1 MSVQITTAFVEQY
14 RNNVELLVQQ
24 RGSKLRD
31 LVNTDTAIVGKQK
44 FTEQIGSTEAQKRL
58 SRHSDSPLVNVP
70 HQRRAYSMADYEWGD
85 LIDKQDK
92 VRMLIDPT
100 STYAQ
105 AAAFA
110 MGRAMDDVIIAAAT
124 GTAFGGVDGTT
135 DFTLGAANKVAVN
148 YNDIDNSGAADI
160 NLSVGKMRRAL
171 EIFQENNVPEDE
183 EKVLV
188 VSPNQIHALLTR
200 KETTSGDF
208 NAIRALVAGELDTFY
223 GFRIVMSNRL
233 AKSGNNRTCFAFVR
247 SGLELGIGQ
256 DVMARIEER
265 ADKAFSTYIYYCMT
279 IGATRLEE
287 EKVVEITCDE
297 SDFGGADVATK

>member
-44 FTEQIGSTEAQKRL
+44 FTEQIGST
-58 SRHSDSPLVNVP
+58 VP

-85 LIDKQDK
+85 LVDKQDK
-92 VRMLIDPT
+92 LRMLIDPT

-135 DFTLGAANKVAVN
+135 DFTLP
-148 YNDIDNSGAADI
+148 I
-160 NLSVGKMRRAL
+160 GKLRRTL

-183 EKVLV
+183 EKILV

-247 SGLELGIGQ
+247 SGMELGIGQ

-279 IGATRLEE
+279 IGASRLEE

-297 SDFGGADVATK
+297 SDFGGGDAATV